1 MAVLTFFNAKAGFKR
16 QKKKSGKLASCNKVL
31 FALPPGVAWG
41 SKSGLQSLQS
51 LKTSGL
57 TGQTQIKRNCCAAA
71 VTSSQKR
78 QTQLDSEV

>member
-1 MAVLTFFNAKAGFKR
+1 MPVLTFFYPKAGFKEKKRVWKVGELR
-16 QKKKSGKLASCNKVL
+16 QSLVCFASGGC
-31 FALPPGVAWG
+31 WG